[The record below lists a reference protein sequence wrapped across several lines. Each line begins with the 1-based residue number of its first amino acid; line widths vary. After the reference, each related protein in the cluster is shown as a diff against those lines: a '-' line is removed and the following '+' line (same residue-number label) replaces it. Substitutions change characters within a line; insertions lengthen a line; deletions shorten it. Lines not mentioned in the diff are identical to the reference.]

1 VAVGRGS
8 SQILPLRERLRTA
21 RSKSATIE
29 AKLDPIAPI
38 AQHEQVTYAT
48 QRLTKALQDLIA
60 RSTEVPAAPQSI
72 AAKLKLE
79 LLWADVEPPPEEA

>member
-1 VAVGRGS
+1 
-8 SQILPLRERLRTA
+8 L
-21 RSKSATIE
+21 KSATSD

-60 RSTEVPAAPQSI
+60 RSTEVTAAPQSI
-72 AAKLKLE
+72 AADRLQIAIEIERFLE
-79 LLWADVEPPPEEA
+79 EKQSYAERTRDVSEGWY